1 MSINP
6 RNSSETQA
14 QRQELSGAFD
24 AGGLWEQRR
33 VLPGSS
39 TQLLSHYV
47 YGTLRDFE
55 AGRCHLD
62 APLYDLVFQEPFTFD
77 AATDVHSLYGPDLSK
92 VPMGARIEAGT
103 PDALRAKDGTRHA
116 AWINVNMI
124 YSHGDVMSIDDEH
137 TLTLQQAHE
146 GSVRTLLVDAES
158 TVNSPRGDLAS
169 MGAGDHLFFTG
180 MAETADLSCPRIH
193 VVMLHHATELT

>member
-24 AGGLWEQRR
+24 AGGLRENQR

-47 YGTLRDFE
+47 YGTLRDIE
-55 AGRCHLD
+55 AGRCQLD

-116 AWINVNMI
+116 VWVNVNMI
-124 YSHGDVMSIDDEH
+124 YSHGDVMSIDDEN

-146 GSVRTLLVDAES
+146 GSVRT
-158 TVNSPRGDLAS
+158 
-169 MGAGDHLFFTG
+169 
-180 MAETADLSCPRIH
+180 
-193 VVMLHHATELT
+193 